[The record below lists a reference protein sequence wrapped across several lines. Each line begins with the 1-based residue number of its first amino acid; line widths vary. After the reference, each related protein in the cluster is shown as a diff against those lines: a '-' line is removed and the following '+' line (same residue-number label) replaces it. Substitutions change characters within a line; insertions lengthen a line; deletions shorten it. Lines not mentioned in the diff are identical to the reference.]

1 MEVRMLRPRITLAAA
16 VLLALVALA
25 PRASAQ
31 RLHTNDRWRECA
43 IVLDPSLTQGAWRQ
57 FIDELGIVTYFRP
70 LASAAPLGRGH
81 FEAGLLNWGT
91 RIDDADAAWNDTFSH
106 PDDSHELVEG
116 ATLPFPGVTARVGVT
131 DRLDVGAYFTKALK
145 ANYGV
150 VGGQLQYAL
159 LHDTTRHVAAA
170 GRVSVVRLFGP
181 EDVRASTYG
190 LDLVV
195 SREFSRLAP
204 YAGVS
209 GYVARARETTPK
221 VDLDDVTAFGAQ
233 AMVGV
238 SARLSVVRLGAEL
251 ALARVPTTSV
261 KVAIGR

>member
-1 MEVRMLRPRITLAAA
+1 MMRPRIAQAAA
-16 VLLALVALA
+16 ALLALAAFA

-31 RLHTNDRWRECA
+31 HLHTNDRWRECA

-57 FIDELGIVTYFRP
+57 FVEELGIVTYFRP
-70 LASAAPLGRGH
+70 LASAAPMGRGH
-81 FEAGLLNWGT
+81 FEVGLLSWGT
-91 RIDDADAAWNDTFSH
+91 RIVDADAAWNDTFSH
-106 PDDSHELVEG
+106 PDDAHELVEG
-116 ATLPFPGVTARVGVT
+116 ATLQFPGVTARAGVT

-150 VGGQLQYAL
+150 VGGQVQYAL
-159 LHDTTRHVAAA
+159 LHDTTRHLAAA
-170 GRVSVVRLFGP
+170 GRLSVVRLFGP

-195 SREFSRLAP
+195 SREFSRIAP
-204 YAGVS
+204 YVGVS
-209 GYVARARETTPK
+209 GYMARGRETSPN

-238 SARLSVVRLGAEL
+238 SARVSIARLGAEFN
-251 ALARVPTTSV
+251 LARVPTTSV
-261 KVAIGR
+261 KLAIGR